1 MDTPMALQVVSGD
14 KKAYDE
20 MIAKVPM
27 GRVGKP
33 EEIASVVLWLC
44 SKGASYIVGQAL
56 TVDGGLTVP

>member
-1 MDTPMALQVVSGD
+1 
-14 KKAYDE
+14 

-44 SKGASYIVGQAL
+44 SKGASYIGGQAL